1 MYRHWTCVFAFGSIK
16 MSANHLFRL
25 TKNADGHVI
34 SYNTCNSR
42 FLGTGVSVAI
52 VTYIHLL
59 AVASQYCLSVWVH
72 CNQTAIVNLKK
83 PYFALFWGIWKLE
96 ILPGGGAHFLQLPG
110 GDFLG
115 HRIRLD
121 FGQIFSDKKE
131 SKRYFSPF
139 SFPLFTAISKVVY
152 EGHPPPTLIDML
164 KDHFW
169 YLLLCE

>member
-72 CNQTAIVNLKK
+72 CNQTASQFEKAILRIILRNLKTWNFTRRCTL
-83 PYFALFWGIWKLE
+83 FAT
-96 ILPGGGAHFLQLPG
+96 PVGGH
-110 GDFLG
+110 FLG

-131 SKRYFSPF
+131 FKRYFSPF

>member
-1 MYRHWTCVFAFGSIK
+1 MGEYWGRKTIKLKKIFCKMYRHWTCVFAFGSIK

-72 CNQTAIVNLKK
+72 CNQTASQFEKAILRIILRNLKTWNFTRRRCTL
-83 PYFALFWGIWKLE
+83 FAT
-96 ILPGGGAHFLQLPG
+96 PGGGFLGTPDSIRFWS
-110 GDFLG
+110 DFLG
-115 HRIRLD
+115 QK
-121 FGQIFSDKKE
+121 G
-131 SKRYFSPF
+131 
-139 SFPLFTAISKVVY
+139 V
-152 EGHPPPTLIDML
+152 
-164 KDHFW
+164 
-169 YLLLCE
+169 